1 MKKLLALI
9 CLLTM
14 LLPLCACS
22 SGLATETPVTEQSTA
37 ETKTEEKK
45 EEEKGEIVYP
55 DSFAVGFSRVDI
67 TPQTPIPIYN
77 TTATGV
83 HDPLWLTCTALWDGK
98 TAALIYSVDS
108 WFVNVSTTQIPMK
121 QLEKKFGI
129 KPENVMFN
137 STHAHSAPNIASS
150 ENPEIIRYCTYF
162 YKQALAGAEEALRD
176 LDVVEK
182 TFTGKANT
190 EPGITFV
197 RRYLMDDGSYRGIA
211 SSNPNTNYVSHE
223 TEADPEMRTIRFDRK
238 NKKDVLML
246 NHQTHY
252 GGATSLYPDQIS
264 ADFITLLRE
273 QVEKDLDCHF
283 VYQYGASGNV
293 NFISFIEGERKYA
306 SYPEAIP
313 SLAQTVKDAVT
324 AEKETATGRIRSAK
338 SDFVCTVLHDPEER
352 IRQAQEIADTADE
365 AQKGVLISQYGF
377 YSKHEASA
385 VLTRNRLAETEAIPL
400 SVITCGEICFAA
412 FPYEMFDASGKQLRD
427 ASPYEMTFVCSLTNG
442 AFGYI
447 PTKEAIPHGQ
457 YEVLVTRFVEGTAE
471 QLVAESLRMLNECKN
486 AA

>member
-1 MKKLLALI
+1 MKKVVAIFCLLA
-9 CLLTM
+9 M

-22 SGLATETPVTEQSTA
+22 SSIAVEETATATA
-37 ETKTEEKK
+37 ETQEKK
-45 EEEKGEIVYP
+45 EEKKGEIVYP
-55 DSFAVGFSRVDI
+55 DRFAVGFSRVDI

-129 KPENVMFN
+129 DPKNVMFN

-150 ENPEIIRYCTYF
+150 ENPDVIRYCSLF
-162 YKQALAGAEEALRD
+162 YKQALVGAEEALRD

-182 TFTGKANT
+182 TFTGRANT
-190 EPGITFV
+190 EDGITFV
-197 RRYLMDDGSYRGIA
+197 RRYLMGDGTWRGIA
-211 SSNPNTNYVSHE
+211 SSNPNSDFVAHE
-223 TEADPEMRTIRFDRK
+223 SKADPEMRTIRFDRK

-252 GGATSLYPDQIS
+252 GGATGLYPDMIS

-273 QVEKDLDCHF
+273 QVEKDMDCHF
-283 VYQYGASGNV
+283 AYQYGASANV
-293 NFISFIEGERKYA
+293 NFISFIQGERKYA
-306 SYPEAIP
+306 SYPQAIP
-313 SLAQTVKDAVT
+313 SLAQTVKDAVA
-324 AEKETATGRIRSAK
+324 AEKETATGPIKSA
-338 SDFVCTVLHDPEER
+338 STEFVATVLHDSEER
-352 IRQAQEIADTADE
+352 VKQAQEITDADE
-365 AQKGVLISQYGF
+365 TQKGTLVAKYGF
-377 YSKHEASA
+377 DSKNEASA
-385 VLTRNRLAETEAIPL
+385 VVRRNRKAETENLPL

-412 FPYEMFDASGKQLRD
+412 FPYEMFDTSGQQVRE
-427 ASPYEMTFVCSLTNG
+427 ASPFEMTFICSLTNG
-442 AFGYI
+442 AFGYL
-447 PTKEAIPHGQ
+447 PTAEAFPHGQ
-457 YEVLVTRFVEGTAE
+457 YEVFVTYYVQGTAE
-471 QLVAESLRMLNECKN
+471 ALVAESVRMLNECKN